1 MLSFTWEQMGKG
13 TPMSKKLMARG
24 PVNTSILMSRGQ
36 IPMSKNAIVKPMSK
50 NVKVKPMSKNVIVKM
65 QVNKYLLVY
74 ITETL

>member
-1 MLSFTWEQMGKG
+1 
-13 TPMSKKLMARG
+13 
-24 PVNTSILMSRGQ
+24 
-36 IPMSKNAIVKPMSK
+36 MSKNAIVKPMSK